1 MNPDHLSILVSS
13 LEISMPFYDAL
24 LPLMGFDKIR
34 PHIWKNADCF
44 FIQLRQAHQGTSTYE
59 RYGAGMNHIG
69 FGAPDAK
76 TVVLIRDR
84 MGALGFEVPDI
95 QRLNGASAI
104 FMMDPDG
111 IRFEITYYPPGM
123 HVVS

>member
-13 LEISMPFYDAL
+13 FEISMPFYDAL

-34 PHIWKNADCF
+34 PHIWKNADGF
-44 FIQLRQAHQGTSTYE
+44 FIQLRQADLGTSPYE

-76 TVVLIRDR
+76 TVVLIRDSMR
-84 MGALGFEVPDI
+84 ALGFDAPDI
-95 QRLNGASAI
+95 QSLNGASAL
-104 FMMDPDG
+104 FMKDPDG
-111 IRFEITYYPPGM
+111 IRFEITFCPPGM
-123 HVVS
+123 DVVS